1 MALYD
6 AGMINI
12 ENAVKQTAKNQEVIA
27 RNIANLSNPDYVP
40 ETFDSELEKAKYE
53 RDRKVNM
60 EKEMAKMGQNGVK
73 YNACNRLWT
82 IKYQYLR
89 KVATQGK

>member
-6 AGMINI
+6 ASIKKV
-12 ENAVKQTAKNQEVIA
+12 ESAVKQTARNQEIIA
-27 RNIANLSNPDYVP
+27 KNIANLSNPDYVP
-40 ETFDSELEKAKYE
+40 KTFASELDKAKYQRE
-53 RDRKVNM
+53 RKVNL
-60 EKEMAKMGQNGVK
+60 EKEMAKMGQNAVK
-73 YNACNRLWT
+73 YNTCNRLWT